1 MSRRTSQSSISL
13 FPFLAVLVC
22 TMGALILLLL
32 VTTRRI
38 RNDQVRW
45 TERFQV
51 TARVADENGL
61 TKVTD
66 EADFVIEPKRDVL
79 HDGLTEE
86 QRRELTAL
94 REQLQAEQEKY
105 DQLQEQLG
113 DSQSQLQVA
122 LDDREALR
130 DRAEKL
136 AELRRKEQQIR
147 RTLEERAAELA
158 GLQEELED
166 VSESTEQA
174 QKVLRTR
181 KSALV
186 SLRKLVSEKSQS
198 DSGTTGTVIEFSN
211 STGTKRTPL
220 LINVSDDGFRFLP
233 SGIRLTAA
241 DMQGFPSNDNPLVS
255 GVLSIHQLRHH
266 DSGAIKPY
274 VLLLV
279 RPSGSMQFYLAQR

>member
-158 GLQEELED
+158 GLFEQAGLPFAPIRKPEELYD
-166 VSESTEQA
+166 DPHLQA
-174 QKVLRTR
+174 TAGLADITLTDGDRAGQTAQTTLLPFTMDGERLGVGAQPPHMAENTNEVL
-181 KSALV
+181 A
-186 SLRKLVSEKSQS
+186 SL
-198 DSGTTGTVIEFSN
+198 GY
-211 STGTKRTPL
+211 
-220 LINVSDDGFRFLP
+220 
-233 SGIRLTAA
+233 TAA
-241 DMQGFPSNDNPLVS
+241 EAEA
-255 GVLSIHQLRHH
+255 LRAA
-266 DSGAIKPY
+266 GA
-274 VLLLV
+274 V
-279 RPSGSMQFYLAQR
+279 A